1 VELELGRVFL
11 GGGETYDAGLMRKL
25 ITLTLLTLLGI
36 AASAGIADARPLR
49 APALTSPANGARVQQ
64 LPAISWNAVR
74 GAVDYEY
81 QVAADPRFNSLALGK
96 GIGRGTAQTYNL
108 AAALDKAVANGTY
121 YWRVRGL
128 TARNKVGRWSAVRKI
143 VKQWNAA
150 PQITG
155 GNGVTV
161 SWPAQAL
168 VLRWSSV
175 PYANKYVVSIA
186 TDPGLSNLVVG
197 TRTKPVET
205 QGVNFAL
212 PTSLAPGAYYWAITP
227 VDAEGHRGARSALA
241 TFQWSWPTSTTATVA
256 DLNPEAGIFDNPIF
270 SWNPV
275 PGAARYE
282 VEANSAQNF
291 APGSKWC
298 CAGTTLGTSLAP
310 MAALANNRYYWRI
323 RALDAHGNAGVW
335 NEGPPFEKA
344 FDPATPTV
352 RGLTV
357 RNAEGEALGGAPG
370 TDTPIVTWDPTPGAS
385 LYEVQLGLYDSG
397 LGCDFSKSS
406 TTASLHAT
414 TATTAWTPLARNVA
428 GHQGPAAWPTP
439 QQQALNLVTG
449 QSYCTR
455 VLART
460 DDDAQH
466 NQVISAW
473 TQINGVNKPAFTYLE
488 QPAPGTPGSEGLVTQ
503 AGDYIAPKPGLQPA
517 CQERVAGATP
527 GAANCTLTPLFT
539 WKRVAGASG
548 YFVVAAR
555 DPRFTE
561 VADVGYTNVPAYAPR
576 LANEAPLSDE
586 TTDYYWAVIPTSE
599 ADGHGVFSTP
609 CFATPTNPCE
619 GANDNPQRFDKSSV
633 PPQPQS
639 PGAGSEISAQ
649 PTFRWSLVDNARTY
663 QLQVAS
669 DPSFAKPID
678 DVTTDATAYT
688 SNSTYPAD
696 TALYWRVRAT
706 DWRGQG
712 LNWSPTESFV
722 RRLPVPALDPL
733 GPTTLLGIPPITWS
747 SVQGAIGY
755 EMHVEQP
762 NGKIE
767 DFNLESPSASVVTY
781 YGTGFVHY
789 QVRASFPTSTSAMV
803 SGAYSAKQSS
813 LLMLAAPRGV
823 RGIKTGSRLLVTW
836 QPEPDAK
843 QYEVQVSTTNGF
855 NSRLES
861 HRVDGTSWAPNVDPR
876 RKRNRGTLYW
886 RVAPVDQRG
895 GVGSF
900 TSGPFKAA
908 HARRPACPRRKGHK
922 PRACKKH

>member
-1 VELELGRVFL
+1 
-11 GGGETYDAGLMRKL
+11 
-25 ITLTLLTLLGI
+25 
-36 AASAGIADARPLR
+36 
-49 APALTSPANGARVQQ
+49 
-64 LPAISWNAVR
+64 
-74 GAVDYEY
+74 
-81 QVAADPRFNSLALGK
+81 
-96 GIGRGTAQTYNL
+96 
-108 AAALDKAVANGTY
+108 
-121 YWRVRGL
+121 
-128 TARNKVGRWSAVRKI
+128 
-143 VKQWNAA
+143 
-150 PQITG
+150 
-155 GNGVTV
+155 
-161 SWPAQAL
+161 
-168 VLRWSSV
+168 
-175 PYANKYVVSIA
+175 
-186 TDPGLSNLVVG
+186 
-197 TRTKPVET
+197 
-205 QGVNFAL
+205 
-212 PTSLAPGAYYWAITP
+212 
-227 VDAEGHRGARSALA
+227 
-241 TFQWSWPTSTTATVA
+241 
-256 DLNPEAGIFDNPIF
+256 
-270 SWNPV
+270 
-275 PGAARYE
+275 
-282 VEANSAQNF
+282 
-291 APGSKWC
+291 
-298 CAGTTLGTSLAP
+298 
-310 MAALANNRYYWRI
+310 
-323 RALDAHGNAGVW
+323 
-335 NEGPPFEKA
+335 
-344 FDPATPTV
+344 
-352 RGLTV
+352 
-357 RNAEGEALGGAPG
+357 
-370 TDTPIVTWDPTPGAS
+370 VTWEPTPGAS
-385 LYEVQLGLYDSG
+385 LYEVQLGPYESG

-414 TATTAWTPLARNVA
+414 TATTAWTPLARNAA

-439 QQQALNLVTG
+439 QQQSQNLGAG
-449 QSYCTR
+449 QAYCAR

-473 TQINGVNKPAFTYLE
+473 TQINGVNKPAFTFAE
-488 QPAPGTPGSEGLVTQ
+488 QPAPGTAGSEGLVTQ
-503 AGDYIAPKPGLQPA
+503 ASDYIAPKPGFQPG
-517 CQERVAGATP
+517 CQERVAGSTP

-609 CFATPTNPCE
+609 CFATTTNPCE

-639 PGAGSEISAQ
+639 PAGGSEISTQ

-663 QLQVAS
+663 ELQVAS

-678 DVTTDATAYT
+678 DVTTDATAYS

-696 TALYWRVRAT
+696 TALYWRVRAN

-712 LNWSPTESFV
+712 LNWSPTQTFI
-722 RRLPVPALDPL
+722 RRLPVPTLDPL

-747 SVQGAIGY
+747 PVQGAIGY
-755 EMHVEQP
+755 EMHVEEP

-767 DFNLESPSASVVTY
+767 DFSFESPSASAVSY
-781 YGTGFVHY
+781 YGTGIVHY
-789 QVRASFPTSTSAMV
+789 QVRASFPTSTAAKV

-823 RGIKTGSRLLVTW
+823 RGIKSGARLLVTW

-843 QYEVQVSTTNGF
+843 QYEVQISTTNGF
-855 NSRLES
+855 NSRLEA
-861 HRVDGTSWAPNVDPR
+861 HRVDGTSWAPNIDPR